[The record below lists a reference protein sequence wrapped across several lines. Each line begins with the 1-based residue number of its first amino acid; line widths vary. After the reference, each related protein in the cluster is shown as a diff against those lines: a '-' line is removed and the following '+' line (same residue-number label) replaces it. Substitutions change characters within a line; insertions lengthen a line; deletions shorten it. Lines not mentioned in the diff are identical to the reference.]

1 MEHEEGKR
9 EVALEQAIERKAEE
23 IEELV
28 HELKDERKHEAEH
41 EKVKIVVHD
50 EDAGRNIDLHGYARD
65 SVNFFIDQLYE
76 KLGRKRKDD
85 DRLRCEC
92 NGNDVFQHSHLNIE
106 HYIHEF
112 CQKHLWLFAGGTGG
126 AGGQAR

>member
-1 MEHEEGKR
+1 MEHGESKR
-9 EVALEQAIERKAEE
+9 EVELEQAIERKTEE

-28 HELKDERKHEAEH
+28 HELKEEREQEAEQ
-41 EKVKIVVHD
+41 EKVNIVVHD
-50 EDAGRNIDLHGYARD
+50 EDNGRNIDLKGHARD
-65 SVNFFIDQLYE
+65 SVSFFVDQLYD

-92 NGNDVFQHSHLNIE
+92 NGNDVFQHGHLNIE

-112 CQKHLWLFAGGTGG
+112 CRKHLWLFAGGTGG